1 MIIKESNEVGVVGL
15 GLMGC
20 SIVAAMLMR
29 GYKVIAV
36 APLDIDLELAPR
48 RIQHALQESFKQ
60 GIHSY
65 DVTALESNLH
75 FTNNYG
81 DLRNCFFI
89 SECVIENVDI
99 KNNVYALIESWVSEN
114 AIITTNTSA
123 IPITILQST
132 VKHPERFMGMHWAE
146 PAFTTPFLEII
157 CGPKT
162 DISIAEEV
170 YKIASGWGKRAYA
183 GAQRY
188 PWIYY

>member
-1 MIIKESNEVGVVGL
+1 MIIRESNEVGVVGL

-60 GIHSY
+60 GIHSH

-75 FTNNYG
+75 FTKNYG

-99 KNNVYALIESWVSEN
+99 NRQDGPLGLARSVGVERPDR
-114 AIITTNTSA
+114 TTGS
-123 IPITILQST
+123 P
-132 VKHPERFMGMHWAE
+132 
-146 PAFTTPFLEII
+146 
-157 CGPKT
+157 
-162 DISIAEEV
+162 
-170 YKIASGWGKRAYA
+170 
-183 GAQRY
+183 
-188 PWIYY
+188 